1 MQLAR
6 LDRYESRL
14 TSMAYMGNFDDLL
27 TTTQPV
33 NSCKKH
39 YSVALEVCL
48 KNVWS
53 VLSLIAQQIDAVLS
67 ASLSVFR
74 SARLKKIF
82 EVSHTNLCLLR
93 TYIFLSNR
101 LSWHLGTT

>member
-1 MQLAR
+1 MTGCVMQLAR

-27 TTTQPV
+27 TTTQP
-33 NSCKKH
+33 
-39 YSVALEVCL
+39 
-48 KNVWS
+48 
-53 VLSLIAQQIDAVLS
+53 QIDAVLS

-82 EVSHTNLCLLR
+82 EVSHTNLCL
-93 TYIFLSNR
+93 Y
-101 LSWHLGTT
+101 